1 MSTPHGPKKKRGP
14 GRPKPGDAP
23 KVNYDELDR
32 LLVFGEIVDAGKGK
46 TKVSYPSYRDV
57 AKRFDVSTT
66 FVAEYARANNCM
78 GRRDETAHVIEKK
91 ADALLIERRARA
103 IALSREE
110 ELKIADAFLI
120 KFGEAVEDGRVRCD
134 NPADFDRIVRLKEF
148 IRGGADSRTEVQ
160 ATVSLDALQM
170 RYLRMQKGS
179 GASPEE
185 RGEPVLVE
193 AVASVEVLSSPAAV
207 GGGGEADPGEALSI
221 READASTDP

>member
-23 KVNYDELDR
+23 RVNYDELDR
-32 LLVFGEIVDAGKGK
+32 LLVFGEVVDAGKGK

-66 FVAEYARANNCM
+66 FVAEYARVNNCM

-91 ADALLIERRARA
+91 ADEILIERRARA

-170 RYLRMQKGS
+170 RYLRMQRGS